1 MSSKYVGLKSPPLKL
16 GLLLEARLNSSV
28 SGGKMEGVNEVTSEN
43 SISCSVVA
51 EGMVLRVD
59 EGGLNIRFTIRL
71 SQ

>member
-1 MSSKYVGLKSPPLKL
+1 MQLVTQGM
-16 GLLLEARLNSSV
+16 

-51 EGMVLRVD
+51 DGMVLRVD
-59 EGGLNIRFTIRL
+59 EGGLNIRFTIWL